1 MTLKNFNL
9 TMLTLTALFVG
20 GYLILVIILVTGAVA
35 RDRAMAKLSKLT
47 PAVTSLESE
56 YVARSGQITLDLAY
70 QLGFKDA
77 AGESYALLTKSSVY

>member
-9 TMLTLTALFVG
+9 TMLTLTALFFC
-20 GYLILVIILVTGAVA
+20 GYLTLIMILVTSAVA
-35 RDRAMAKLSKLT
+35 RQQAVERLAELT

-56 YVARSGQITLDLAY
+56 YVVLSGKITLDLAY

-77 AGESYALLTKSSVY
+77 AESTYALLTKSSVY